1 MKNMNKRTKFF
12 IGVALIISAI
22 STTLTFISL
31 CFKKKSALAA
41 LAALATAEGII
52 GLSLIEDNNLI
63 CRKKAKE
70 VDDSELFG
78 DEDIDLAMS
87 GIDAELTYK
96 NDGEGAGTSHIR
108 YEIPK
113 DEEASEADFI

>member
-12 IGVALIISAI
+12 IGVTLIISAI
-22 STTLTFISL
+22 TTTVTFIAL

-52 GLSLIEDNNLI
+52 GLSLIEENNFL
-63 CRKKAKE
+63 CKKKCKA
-70 VDDSELFG
+70 DDEL
-78 DEDIDLAMS
+78 DEDIDLDMS
-87 GIDAELTYK
+87 DIDAELTYK
-96 NDGEGAGTSHIR
+96 NDGEGAGAPHIR

-113 DEEASEADFI
+113 DEEASEEDFI

>member
-1 MKNMNKRTKFF
+1 MNKRTKFF
-12 IGVALIISAI
+12 IGVTLIISAI
-22 STTLTFISL
+22 TTTVTFISL

-52 GLSLIEDNNLI
+52 GLALIEENNLI

-70 VDDSELFG
+70 TDDSELFD

-96 NDGEGAGTSHIR
+96 NDGEGAGVPHIR
-108 YEIPK
+108 FEVPK
-113 DEEASEADFI
+113 DEEASEADFV